1 MAESISPRARR
12 LLLLTTSLNLGGAEM
27 QVSLLAQAL
36 VRRGWQVSVVSMVKP
51 LHFVH
56 ELTQAGVAV
65 HSLDMTPG
73 RASLRAVRRLARL
86 YRQFRPDLVHSH
98 MFHANL
104 LGRALKPL
112 FPRVPL
118 ISTAHDHDE
127 TRDSRW
133 RYVVYRGTRGASDF
147 MTNVSPA
154 SFEHYVERGL
164 IDAARG
170 AAVVNGLDLSRFDP
184 ERIDRP
190 SARQA
195 LGLTPDTFFWFAMG
209 RLDPAKDYPTLI
221 RAVQWLQASSGTA
234 PFQVLVAGEGPL
246 QATLQ
251 QLAVE
256 CGVSD
261 KLTFLG
267 VRRDTP
273 HLFAAADGFVL
284 SSEIEGL
291 PMVLLEAMCMQRI
304 CVGTDAGGVR
314 GLLAPVA
321 EELVVPCRQ
330 PEALARA
337 MQRVMQLP
345 PDERVRLGAASRSTV
360 QARYDVQSVASTWEE
375 IYQRFLPPREQTILH
390 VVEAFGAGVAHYI
403 HQVCSDPPSGQRHVV
418 VHGPRDFHHALA
430 RRMPRVEFVPW
441 RAQREPSLGGDVRAL
456 ADLRRIMAAQR
467 PTLVHAHSS
476 KAGVHARLAAWM
488 AGVPCLYTP
497 HAYAFLRDDV
507 GPGPRWSFRLAE
519 RWLARLATT
528 AACGQEEYALA
539 RSFSRRVVLAENG
552 VDTSLFRPR
561 ASVAADAGLPLVLG
575 VGRMSPQKDF
585 PLFQQVATHPACR
598 HLRFVWVKGE
608 GEDDPAAAGNVQ
620 VLGQRAPAEM
630 VELYQSAHLYLNTSR
645 WEGLSLAALEAAA
658 SGLRLV
664 LRDCPGNRE
673 LARRLPDVETFGS
686 VEEAVEAI
694 VGQLP
699 TDTSEPPVSLANAA
713 AVAATYS
720 ANRLRRQLQETY
732 RTLLAERPRGGWQ
745 GWFAARR

>member
-1 MAESISPRARR
+1 
-12 LLLLTTSLNLGGAEM
+12 M

-36 VRRGWQVSVVSMVKP
+36 ARRGWQVSVVSMVKP

-73 RASLRAVRRLARL
+73 RPSLRAVQRLARI

-104 LGRALKPL
+104 LGRALKL
-112 FPRVPL
+112 MFPRVPL

-133 RYVVYRGTRGASDF
+133 RYVVYRGTRNASDF

-154 SFEHYVERGL
+154 SYEHYVERGL
-164 IDAARG
+164 IDAQHG

-184 ERIDRP
+184 TSIDRS

-195 LGLTPDTFFWFAMG
+195 LGLAPDTFYWCAMG
-209 RLDPAKDYPTLI
+209 RLAPAKDYPTLI
-221 RAVQWLQASSGTA
+221 RAVQWLKASSTTM

-246 QATLQ
+246 LATLQ

-267 VRRDTP
+267 VCLDTP
-273 HLFAAADGFVL
+273 NLLAAADGFVL

-291 PMVLLEAMCMQRI
+291 PMVLLEAMSMQRI

-321 EELVVPCRQ
+321 EELVVPRRR

-337 MQRVMQLP
+337 MQRIMQLP
-345 PDERVRLGAASRSTV
+345 ADERARLGAVSRNTV
-360 QARYDVQSVASTWEE
+360 QARYDMQSVTSTWEE
-375 IYQRFLPPREQTILH
+375 IYGRFLPPKEPTILH
-390 VVEAFGAGVAHYI
+390 VVEAFGAGVAHYL
-403 HQVCSDPPSGQRHVV
+403 HQVCSDAPSGQRHVV

-430 RRMPRVEFVPW
+430 RQMPRVEFIPW
-441 RAQREPSLGGDVRAL
+441 RAQREPSLAGDARAL
-456 ADLRRIMAAQR
+456 ADLRRIIAAQR
-467 PTLVHAHSS
+467 PSLVHAHSS
-476 KAGVHARLAAWM
+476 KAGLHARLAAWI

-497 HAYAFLRDDV
+497 HAYAFLRDDI
-507 GPGPRWSFRLAE
+507 GFTMRKLFRLIE
-519 RWLARLATT
+519 RVLAPLATT
-528 AACGQEEYALA
+528 VACGQDEYALA
-539 RSFSRRVVLAENG
+539 RSLSHRALLVENG
-552 VDTSLFRPR
+552 VDTSLFRPGDY
-561 ASVAADAGLPLVLG
+561 VTADAGPPMVLG

-585 PLFQQVATHPACR
+585 PLFQQVAAHPACR
-598 HLRFVWVKGE
+598 HVRFVWVKGE
-608 GEDDPAAAGNVQ
+608 GQDEPVTAGNVR
-620 VLGQRAPAEM
+620 VLGRRSPAEM
-630 VELYQSAHLYLNTSR
+630 VELYQSARVYLNTSR

-658 SGLRLV
+658 SGLPLA
-664 LRDCPGNRE
+664 LRDCPGNRA
-673 LARRLPDVETFGS
+673 LARRLPDVDTFGS
-686 VEEAVEAI
+686 AEEAAAAI
-694 VGQLP
+694 ARRLP
-699 TDTSEPPVSLANAA
+699 TANSHPPVSLANAA
-713 AVAATYS
+713 AVAAYYS
-720 ANRLRRQLQETY
+720 AHRLRRQLHEIY
-732 RTLLAERPRGGWQ
+732 VTLLVEGAPCGSR
-745 GWFAARR
+745 A